1 MKKTELISRLAA
13 SPEERHL
20 LSHMMDQI
28 DAVARRNVPAHTMFL
43 TPAEGLAV
51 QSLIAATGNPRHA
64 FIGGF
69 DDAERKLCVF
79 LPDWMEEDML
89 DPSEYITALRATW
102 YAEEALTHRDFLGAL
117 MGMGI
122 RRETVGDIL
131 VTQGS
136 CDLLLLPEV
145 EPFLRASLEHAGRS
159 KLHLQ
164 SISLSDLHFPEKH
177 VKAIHGTV
185 PAMRLDAVASTGF
198 SISRSKMAEA
208 ISTGRVTLNWR
219 TVTKSDAP
227 VSAGDVIACRGL
239 GKCKVLETGGLSRKG
254 RLSITLERYL

>member
-20 LSHMMDQI
+20 LSHTLDQI
-28 DAVARRNVPAHTMFL
+28 DAVERRSVPAHTMFL
-43 TPAEGLAV
+43 TPAESLAV
-51 QSLIAATGNPRHA
+51 QSLIAAVGHPRHV
-64 FIGGF
+64 FTGGF
-69 DDAERKLCVF
+69 EDAERRLCVF
-79 LPDWMEEDML
+79 LPDWMEADLL

-102 YAEEALTHRDFLGAL
+102 YAGESLTHRDFLGAL
-117 MGMGI
+117 MGMGV

-145 EPFLRASLEHAGRS
+145 EPFLRASLERAGRS

-164 SISLSDLHFPEKH
+164 TISLSDLHFPEKR
-177 VKAIHGTV
+177 VKVLHSTV

-198 SISRSKMAEA
+198 FISRSKMAEA
-208 ISTGRVTLNWR
+208 ISAGRVTLNWR
-219 TVTKSDAP
+219 TVTRTDAA
-227 VSAGDVIACRGL
+227 VCAGDVIACRGL

-254 RLSITLERYL
+254 RITITMERYL